1 LDRKA
6 TAATVADR
14 EVDFLLIGGG
24 MASAHCA
31 AELRKRGAEGS
42 VLLVGREPEPPYER
56 PPLSKEYMRGEAVR
70 ADAYV
75 NPVSWY
81 EQNGVELLSGR
92 NVMSLDPAA
101 RTAKIQGGEE
111 VAFGKALIATGAMV
125 NILRVEGAENEGI
138 HYLRAFGNSDAIRA
152 EAEQADH
159 VVLIGGSYIATEVA
173 ASLTAKGGKCTLL
186 MLEDVALSRTFGEDA
201 GRWFQ
206 ERLEEHGIAVHGG
219 EELEAFE
226 GDGRVGAVVAKSGL
240 TIECDAVVV
249 GAGVRPDAMLA
260 QRAGIE
266 VDGGILCDSKLQT
279 SVEGIYAA
287 GDCCSYES
295 VVHGRRIH
303 VEHWDVAMQQGMHAA
318 GNMLGE
324 DRDYDVVPYFFS
336 DLADWASLEYVGPA
350 YEWDEEVWRGDR
362 AQGEFSVWYLKDGRV
377 AGALSVG
384 RSEDLA
390 EARRMLADGLD
401 VSAARE
407 RIADPGSDLAEI
419 A

>member
-1 LDRKA
+1 M
-6 TAATVADR
+6 ADR
-14 EVDFLLIGGG
+14 EVDFLLVGGG

-31 AELRKRGAEGS
+31 SELRKRGAEGS
-42 VLLVGREPEPPYER
+42 ILLVGREPEPPYER
-56 PPLSKEYMRGEAVR
+56 PPLSKEYLRGEAER
-70 ADAYV
+70 ADAHV
-75 NPVSWY
+75 NDASWY

-92 NVMSLDPAA
+92 NVMSLDAQA
-101 RTAKIQGGEE
+101 RTVKVQGGEE

-152 EAEQADH
+152 DAEGAEH
-159 VVLIGGSYIATEVA
+159 VCLIGGSYIASEVA
-173 ASLTAKGGKCTLL
+173 ASLTARGTRCTML
-186 MLEDVALSRTFGEDA
+186 MMEDVALSRTFGESA

-206 ERLEEHGIAVHGG
+206 ERLEAHGVTVHGG

-226 GDGRVGAVVAKSGL
+226 GDGRVSAVVAKSGL
-240 TIECDAVVV
+240 TVECDAVAV

-266 VDGGILCDSKLQT
+266 VGDGGIVCDSKLRT

-318 GNMLGE
+318 RNMLGE
-324 DRDYDVVPYFFS
+324 ERDYEVVPYFFS

-350 YEWDEEVWRGDR
+350 YEWDDEVWRGDR
-362 AQGEFSVWYLKDGRV
+362 DGGEFSVWYLQGGRV

-390 EARRMLADGLD
+390 EARRMLADGVD
-401 VSAARE
+401 VSAARD
-407 RIADPGSDLAEI
+407 RLADPGSDLSEI

>member
-1 LDRKA
+1 MP
-6 TAATVADR
+6 DR

-42 VLLVGREPEPPYER
+42 ILLAGREPEPPYER
-56 PPLSKEYMRGEAVR
+56 PPLSKEYMRGEASR
-70 ADAYV
+70 EDAYV
-75 NPVSWY
+75 NSPGWY
-81 EQNGVELLSGR
+81 EENGVELLTGV
-92 NVMSLDPAA
+92 NAMSLDPAA
-101 RTAKIQGGEE
+101 RTAKLQGGEE
-111 VAFGKALIATGAMV
+111 VAFGKALLATGAMV

-152 EAEQADH
+152 DAEAAGH
-159 VVLIGGSYIATEVA
+159 VVLIGGSYIGTEVA
-173 ASLTAKGGKCTLL
+173 ASLTAKGVKCTIV
-186 MLEDVALSRTFGEDA
+186 MMEDVALSRVFGEDA

-206 ERLEEHGIAVHGG
+206 EKLESHDVTIYGG

-226 GDGRVGAVVAKSGL
+226 GDGRVKAVLTKSGMA
-240 TIECDAVVV
+240 IECDAVVV
-249 GAGVRPDAMLA
+249 GAGVRPDTMLA
-260 QRAGIE
+260 QRAGLE
-266 VDGGILCDSKLQT
+266 VDDGIVCDAKLAT
-279 SVEGIYAA
+279 SAEGIYAA
-287 GDCCSYES
+287 GDCCSYDS
-295 VVHGRRIH
+295 VVHGRRIR
-303 VEHWDVAMQQGMHAA
+303 VEHWDVAMQQGMHVA

-350 YEWDEEVWRGDR
+350 AKWDEEIWRGDR
-362 AQGEFSVWYLKDGRV
+362 DGGEFSVWYLKDGKV

-390 EARRMLADGLD
+390 EARRMLADGVD

-407 RIADPGSDLAEI
+407 RLGDSDSNLGEI
-419 A
+419 S

>member
-1 LDRKA
+1 MS
-6 TAATVADR
+6 DR
-14 EVDFLLIGGG
+14 EVDFLLVGGG

-31 AELRKRGAEGS
+31 SELRKRGAEGS
-42 VLLVGREPEPPYER
+42 ILLAGREPEPPYER
-56 PPLSKEYMRGEAVR
+56 PPLSKEYMRGEAGR
-70 ADAYV
+70 EDAYV
-75 NPVSWY
+75 NPHGWY
-81 EQNGVELLSGR
+81 EENEVELLTGV
-92 NVMSLDPAA
+92 NAMSLDPVA
-101 RTAKIQGGEE
+101 RTAKLQGGEE
-111 VAFGKALIATGAMV
+111 VGFGKALLATGAMV

-152 EAEQADH
+152 DAEAAEH
-159 VVLIGGSYIATEVA
+159 VVLIGGSYIGCEVA
-173 ASLTAKGGKCTLL
+173 ASLTAKGAKCTIV
-186 MLEDVALSRTFGEDA
+186 MMEEVALSRVFGDDA

-206 ERLEEHGIAVHGG
+206 QTLESHGVTVHGG

-226 GDGRVGAVVAKSGL
+226 GDGRVKAVLTKSGRA
-240 TIECDAVVV
+240 IECDAVVV

-260 QRAGIE
+260 QRAGLE
-266 VDGGILCDSKLQT
+266 VDDGIVCDSKLAT

-287 GDCCSYES
+287 GDCCSYDS
-295 VVHGRRIH
+295 VVHGRRIR

-318 GNMLGE
+318 RNMLGE

-350 YEWDEEVWRGDR
+350 AQWDEEIWRGDR
-362 AQGEFSVWYLKDGRV
+362 DGGEFSVWYLKDGRV
-377 AGALSVG
+377 GGALSVG

-390 EARRMLADGLD
+390 EARRMLATGVD

-407 RIADPGSDLAEI
+407 QIADPDSDLGEI

>member
-1 LDRKA
+1 
-6 TAATVADR
+6 VAGR

-31 AELRKRGAEGS
+31 AELRRRGAEGS
-42 VLLVGREPEPPYER
+42 VLLAGREPEPPYER
-56 PPLSKEYMRGEAVR
+56 PPLSKEHLRGESAR
-70 ADAYV
+70 EDAYV
-75 NPVSWY
+75 NPAGWY
-81 EQNGVELLSGR
+81 EENEVELLTGV

-101 RTAKIQGGEE
+101 RTARLQGGEE
-111 VAFGKALIATGAMV
+111 VGFGGALLATGAMV

-152 EAEQADH
+152 DAEAAEH
-159 VVLIGGSYIATEVA
+159 VVLIGGSYIGTEVA
-173 ASLTAKGGKCTLL
+173 ASLTANGVKCTIV
-186 MLEDVALSRTFGEDA
+186 MMEDVALSRVFGEDA

-206 ERLEEHGIAVHGG
+206 QELESHGIAVHGG

-226 GDGRVGAVVAKSGL
+226 GDGRVRAVLTKSGRA
-240 TIECDAVVV
+240 IECDTVVV

-260 QRAGIE
+260 QRAGLE
-266 VDGGILCDSKLQT
+266 VGDGIVCDAKLAT

-287 GDCCSYES
+287 GDCCSYDS
-295 VVHGRRIH
+295 VVHGRRIR
-303 VEHWDVAMQQGMHAA
+303 VEHWDVAMRQGMHAA

-350 YEWDEEVWRGDR
+350 HEWDEEVWRGDR
-362 AQGEFSVWYLKDGRV
+362 DGDEFSVWYLKDGRV

-390 EARRMLADGLD
+390 EARRLLADGID
-401 VSAARE
+401 VSAHRDQL
-407 RIADPGSDLAEI
+407 ADPGSDLSAI
-419 A
+419 S

>member
-1 LDRKA
+1 M
-6 TAATVADR
+6 ADR

-24 MASAHCA
+24 MGSAHCA

-42 VLLVGREPEPPYER
+42 ILLAGREPEPPYER
-56 PPLSKEYMRGEAVR
+56 PPLSKEYMRGEASR
-70 ADAYV
+70 EDAYV
-75 NPVSWY
+75 NQPSWY
-81 EQNGVELLSGR
+81 GENGVELLTGT
-92 NVMSLDPAA
+92 NVMSLDPEA
-101 RTAKIQGGEE
+101 RTAKLQGGEE

-152 EAEQADH
+152 DAEAAEH
-159 VVLIGGSYIATEVA
+159 VVLIGGSYIGTEVA
-173 ASLTAKGGKCTLL
+173 ASLTAKGVKCTIV
-186 MLEDVALSRTFGEDA
+186 MMEDVALSRVFGEDA
-201 GRWFQ
+201 GGWFQ
-206 ERLEEHGIAVHGG
+206 ERIEDHGVTVHAG

-226 GDGRVGAVVAKSGL
+226 GDGRVKAVLTKSGQA
-240 TIECDAVVV
+240 IECDAVVV

-260 QRAGIE
+260 QRAGLE
-266 VDGGILCDSKLQT
+266 VDDGIVCDSKLMT
-279 SVEGIYAA
+279 SSEGIYAA
-287 GDCCSYES
+287 GDCCSYDS
-295 VVHGRRIH
+295 VVHGRRIR

-350 YEWDEEVWRGDR
+350 AEWDEEIWRGDR
-362 AQGEFSVWYLKDGRV
+362 DGGEFSVWYLKDGRV

-390 EARRMLADGLD
+390 EARRMLADGVD
-401 VSAARE
+401 VSAAGRQ
-407 RIADPGSDLAEI
+407 IADSDSDLGEI
-419 A
+419 S

>member
-1 LDRKA
+1 
-6 TAATVADR
+6 VADR

-31 AELRKRGAEGS
+31 AELRSRGADGS

-56 PPLSKEYMRGEAVR
+56 PPVSKEYMRAEAER

-75 NPVSWY
+75 NPPSWY
-81 EQNGVELLSGR
+81 EENEVELLTGR
-92 NVMSLDPAA
+92 NVMSLDPAM
-101 RTAKIQGGEE
+101 RTAKLQGGEE
-111 VAFGKALIATGAMV
+111 VSFGRALIGTGAMV

-138 HYLRAFGNSDAIRA
+138 HYLRAFGNADAIRA
-152 EAEQADH
+152 DAERAEH
-159 VVLIGGSYIATEVA
+159 VVLIGGSYIGTEVA
-173 ASLTAKGGKCTLL
+173 ASLTARGAKCSIVT
-186 MLEDVALSRTFGEDA
+186 MEDAPLERTFGADA
-201 GRWFQ
+201 GRWFG
-206 ERLEEHGIAVHGG
+206 ELLESRGVEFHGG

-226 GDGRVGAVVAKSGL
+226 GDGRVGAIVTKSGL
-240 TIECDAVVV
+240 SVDCDAVVV
-249 GAGVRPDAMLA
+249 GAGVKADAMLA
-260 QRAGIE
+260 ERAGLAVE
-266 VDGGILCDSKLQT
+266 NGILCDARLET

-295 VVHGRRIH
+295 VVHGRRLR

-318 GNMLGE
+318 RNMLG
-324 DRDYDVVPYFFS
+324 DGADYEVVPYFFS

-362 AQGEFSVWYLKDGRV
+362 DAGEFSVWYLKDGKV
-377 AGALSVG
+377 AGCLSVG

-390 EARRMLADGLD
+390 EARRMLADGVD

-407 RIADPGSDLAEI
+407 AIADADSDLAKI

>member
-1 LDRKA
+1 
-6 TAATVADR
+6 VADR

-42 VLLVGREPEPPYER
+42 VFLVGREPEPPYER
-56 PPLSKEYMRGEAVR
+56 PPISKEYLRGEAER

-75 NPVSWY
+75 HPLSWY
-81 EQNGVELLSGR
+81 EENGVELASGR
-92 NVMSLDPAA
+92 NVMSLDTEA

-111 VAFGKALIATGAMV
+111 VAFKQALIATGAMV

-138 HYLRAFGNSDAIRA
+138 HYLRAYGNSDAIRA
-152 EAEQADH
+152 DAETAEH
-159 VVLIGGSYIATEVA
+159 VVLIGGSYIGTEVA
-173 ASLTAKGGKCTLL
+173 ASLTVKGTRCSIVAI
-186 MLEDVALSRTFGEDA
+186 EDVTLSRTFGADA
-201 GRWFQ
+201 GSWFQ
-206 ERLEEHGIAVHGG
+206 EQIEAKGVEFHGG

-226 GDGRVGAVVAKSGL
+226 GDGRVSAVLTKSGL
-240 TIECDAVVV
+240 SIECDAVVV

-266 VDGGILCDSKLQT
+266 VDGAIVCDAKLQT
-279 SVEGIYAA
+279 SVAGIYAA

-295 VVHGRRIH
+295 AVHGRRIH

-318 GNMLGE
+318 ANMLGE
-324 DRDYDVVPYFFS
+324 DRDYEVVPYFFS

-350 YEWDEEVWRGDR
+350 QDWDEEVWRGSR
-362 AQGEFSVWYLKDGRV
+362 EEGEFSVWYLKDGRV

-390 EARRMLADGLD
+390 EARRMLADGVD
-401 VSAARE
+401 VSGARGA
-407 RIADPGSDLAEI
+407 IADADSDLSSI
-419 A
+419 L

>member
-1 LDRKA
+1 
-6 TAATVADR
+6 VADR

-24 MASAHCA
+24 MGSAHCA

-42 VLLVGREPEPPYER
+42 ILLAGREPEPPYER
-56 PPLSKEYMRGEAVR
+56 PPLSKEYMRGEGGR

-75 NPVSWY
+75 NPPGWY
-81 EQNGVELLSGR
+81 EENGVELLTGV

-101 RTAKIQGGEE
+101 RTAKLQGGEE
-111 VAFGKALIATGAMV
+111 VGFGRALIATGAMV

-152 EAEQADH
+152 DAEAAEH
-159 VVLIGGSYIATEVA
+159 LVLIGGSYIGTEVA
-173 ASLTAKGGKCTLL
+173 ASLTAKGVKCTIV
-186 MLEDVALSRTFGEDA
+186 MMEDVALSRVFGEDA

-206 ERLEEHGIAVHGG
+206 QRLEDHGVTVHAG

-226 GDGRVGAVVAKSGL
+226 GDGRVRAVVTKSGRA
-240 TIECDAVVV
+240 IECDAVVV
-249 GAGVRPDAMLA
+249 GAGVRPDAMVA
-260 QRAGIE
+260 QRAGLE
-266 VDGGILCDSKLQT
+266 VDDGIVCDSKLMT
-279 SVEGIYAA
+279 STEGIYAA
-287 GDCCSYES
+287 GDCCSYDS
-295 VVHGRRIH
+295 VVHGRRIR

-318 GNMLGE
+318 RNMLGE

-350 YEWDEEVWRGDR
+350 RDWDEEVWRGDR
-362 AQGEFSVWYLKDGRV
+362 DGGEFSVWYLKDGRV

-390 EARRMLADGLD
+390 EARRMLADGVD
-401 VSAARE
+401 VSAARDA
-407 RIADPGSDLAEI
+407 IADTDGDLGEI
-419 A
+419 S

>member
-1 LDRKA
+1 M
-6 TAATVADR
+6 ADR
-14 EVDFLLIGGG
+14 QVDFLLIGGG
-24 MASAHCA
+24 MGSAHCA

-42 VLLVGREPEPPYER
+42 ILLAGREPEPPYER
-56 PPLSKEYMRGEAVR
+56 PPLSKEYMRGEASR
-70 ADAYV
+70 EDAYV
-75 NPVSWY
+75 NSPGWY
-81 EQNGVELLSGR
+81 EENGVELLTGT

-101 RTAKIQGGEE
+101 RTAKLQGGEE
-111 VAFGKALIATGAMV
+111 VGFDRALLATGAMV

-152 EAEQADH
+152 DAEAAEH
-159 VVLIGGSYIATEVA
+159 VVLIGGSYIGTEVA
-173 ASLTAKGGKCTLL
+173 ASLTAKGVRCTIV
-186 MLEDVALSRTFGEDA
+186 MMEDVALSRVFGEDA

-206 ERLEEHGIAVHGG
+206 ERIEDHGVTVHAG

-226 GDGRVGAVVAKSGL
+226 GDGRVKAVLTKSGRA
-240 TIECDAVVV
+240 IECDTVVV

-260 QRAGIE
+260 QRAGLD
-266 VDGGILCDSKLQT
+266 VDDGIVCDSKLAT

-287 GDCCSYES
+287 GDCCSYDS
-295 VVHGRRIH
+295 VVHGRRIR

-336 DLADWASLEYVGPA
+336 DLADWASLEYIGPA
-350 YEWDEEVWRGDR
+350 AEWDEEVWRGDR
-362 AQGEFSVWYLKDGRV
+362 DGGEFSVWYLKDGRV

-390 EARRMLADGLD
+390 EARRMLADGVD
-401 VSAARE
+401 VSAARG
-407 RIADPGSDLAEI
+407 RIADSDSDLASLT
-419 A
+419 

>member
-1 LDRKA
+1 M
-6 TAATVADR
+6 AAR
-14 EVDFLLIGGG
+14 EVDFLLVGGG
-24 MASAHCA
+24 MGSAHCA

-42 VLLVGREPEPPYER
+42 ILLAGREPEPPYER
-56 PPLSKEYMRGEAVR
+56 PPLSKEYMRGEASR

-75 NPVSWY
+75 NPPGWY
-81 EQNGVELLSGR
+81 EENGVELLTGV

-101 RTAKIQGGEE
+101 RTAKLLGGEE
-111 VAFGKALIATGAMV
+111 VGFGKALLATGAMV

-152 EAEQADH
+152 DAEAAEH
-159 VVLIGGSYIATEVA
+159 VVLIGGSYIGTEVA
-173 ASLTAKGGKCTLL
+173 ASLSAKGVRCTIL
-186 MLEDVALSRTFGEDA
+186 MMEDVALSRVFGEDA

-206 ERLEEHGIAVHGG
+206 EKIEDHGVTVHAG

-226 GDGRVGAVVAKSGL
+226 GDGRVKVVLTKSGRA
-240 TIECDAVVV
+240 IECDAVVV

-260 QRAGIE
+260 QRAGLE
-266 VDGGILCDSKLQT
+266 VDDGIVCDSKLMT
-279 SVEGIYAA
+279 SSEGIYAA
-287 GDCCSYES
+287 GDCCSYDS
-295 VVHGRRIH
+295 VVHGRRIR

-350 YEWDEEVWRGDR
+350 KDWDEEVWRGDR
-362 AQGEFSVWYLKDGRV
+362 DGGEFSVWYLKEGRV

-390 EARRMLADGLD
+390 EARRMLADGVD

-407 RIADPGSDLAEI
+407 RIADSDADLGSI
-419 A
+419 N